1 MKFYSEQFSPYL
13 REFFKDNYS
22 VEIDSFDFVKTKDG
36 FDGDITMLVFP
47 LQNKVNVDI
56 ESLCQEIG
64 SFLVGK
70 VSWICDFNIIKGFLN
85 LNILDVFYVNFLK
98 KLDSNPKYGHKP
110 IDEQNGITLVEFSSP
125 NTNKPLHL

>member
-47 LQNKVNVDI
+47 LQNKVNADI
-56 ESLCQEIG
+56 ESLSQEIG

-70 VSWICDFNIIKGFLN
+70 VSWICDFNII
-85 LNILDVFYVNFLK
+85 NF
-98 KLDSNPKYGHKP
+98 SF
-110 IDEQNGITLVEFSSP
+110 V
-125 NTNKPLHL
+125 

>member
-1 MKFYSEQFSPYL
+1 M
-13 REFFKDNYS
+13 
-22 VEIDSFDFVKTKDG
+22 KTKDG

-56 ESLCQEIG
+56 ESLSQEIG

-98 KLDSNPKYGHKP
+98 S
-110 IDEQNGITLVEFSSP
+110 
-125 NTNKPLHL
+125 